1 MSYQNGAPSNDVLFF
16 GITDIGQ
23 DKKGNQMLK
32 LKLFP
37 EEALKI
43 KLALEKHL
51 SGENK
56 EKSATVQIHITEDVV
71 TTPDGTATSNKF
83 YGFVKSPKM
92 ANKFAPKANQQS
104 DQKAAVKQR
113 IAQLKQP
120 PRG

>member
-1 MSYQNGAPSNDVLFF
+1 MSYQKQDNDTLFF

-23 DKKGNQMLK
+23 DKKGNDMLK

-37 EEALKI
+37 EEAQKI
-43 KLALEKHL
+43 VTALQAHL
-51 SGENK
+51 SGDNK
-56 EKSATVQIHITEDVV
+56 DKSATVQLHITSDTV

-92 ANKFAPKANQQS
+92 ATKFAPRSNQAA

-113 IAQLKQP
+113 IQQLKQP